1 VKRYPPSP
9 DTGRNMKPKVLITR
23 TIFPEALDYLKDH
36 VDYEIGAQKG
46 GLQKGALVEM
56 VRDKKGILSLLVDA
70 IDQEV
75 MDAAPELVII
85 ANCAVGFDNIDVPY
99 AKQKGILVTN
109 TPGVLTETTADLT
122 WALLLAVA
130 RRIPQADFFTRE
142 KKYKGWELDLFLG
155 REVRAKHLGI
165 IGMGRIGKA
174 VASRAQAF
182 RMKIIYSD
190 PHRLSLEEE
199 KKFDASRVSLDE
211 LLSISDFITIH
222 TTLTPETEHLISRE
236 KLKLM
241 KKEAVLINV
250 ARGPVVDETAL
261 AEALEKEQIWGA
273 GLDVYER
280 EPEIEER
287 LLSSDRVV
295 LLPHIGSATFETRKK
310 MAMMAAENLVQGLR
324 GERPN
329 NLI

>member
-1 VKRYPPSP
+1 
-9 DTGRNMKPKVLITR
+9 MKPKILITR
-23 TIFPEALDYLKDH
+23 KIFPEVLDYLKVH
-36 VDYEIGAQKG
+36 VDYEIGAWEG
-46 GLQKGALVEM
+46 GLDRGDLLEK
-56 VRDKKGILSLLVDA
+56 VRDKKGILPLLVDT

-75 MDAAPELVII
+75 MDAAPELIII
-85 ANCAVGFDNIDVPY
+85 ANCAVGFDNIDVSY
-99 AKQKGILVTN
+99 AKKRGILVTN

-130 RRIPQADFFTRE
+130 RRIPQADSFTRK

-155 REVRAKHLGI
+155 REVRGKRLGI

-182 RMKIIYSD
+182 RMEIVYSD
-190 PHRLSLEEE
+190 PHRLSPGEE
-199 KKFDASRVSLDE
+199 KKLGASRVSLDE
-211 LLSISDFITIH
+211 LLSISDYVTIH

-241 KKEAVLINV
+241 KKEAVLLNV
-250 ARGPVVDETAL
+250 ARGPVVDEKAL
-261 AEALEKEQIWGA
+261 AEALEKRQIWGA

-280 EPEIEER
+280 EPEIEEK
-287 LLSSDRVV
+287 LLSLDSIV